1 MRYEVLLTAAAD
13 ADLSEIVDWI
23 AEHDSPER
31 ADHVLQRIADAVDGL
46 AHFPDRGSFPKELLA
61 VGMREYRETRF
72 KPWRIIY
79 RVEGR
84 RVLVYLIADARRDLR
99 ELLARRLLG
108 A

>member
-13 ADLSEIVDWI
+13 ADLSEIVGWI

-31 ADHVLQRIADAVDGL
+31 AEHVLQRISDAIDSL
-46 AHFPDRGSFPKELLA
+46 AQFPERGSYPKELLA

-72 KPWRIIY
+72 KPWRIVY
-79 RVEGR
+79 RVEAR
-84 RVLVYLIADARRDLR
+84 RVFVYLIADGRRDLR
-99 ELLARRLLG
+99 ELLSRRLLG

>member
-31 ADHVLQRIADAVDGL
+31 AEHVLQRISDAIDGL
-46 AHFPDRGSFPKELLA
+46 AQFPERGSYPRELLS

-72 KPWRIIY
+72 KPWRIVY

-84 RVLVYLIADARRDLR
+84 GVFVYLIADGRRDLR

>member
-23 AEHDSPER
+23 AEHDAPER
-31 ADHVLQRIADAVDGL
+31 AEHVLQRISDAIDGL
-46 AHFPDRGSFPKELLA
+46 ARFPERGSYPKELLA
-61 VGMREYRETRF
+61 VGVREYRETRF
-72 KPWRIIY
+72 KPWRIVY

-84 RVLVYLIADARRDLR
+84 RIFVYLIADGRRDLR

>member
-13 ADLSEIVDWI
+13 ADLTEIIDWI
-23 AEHDSPER
+23 AEHDSPDR
-31 ADHVLQRIADAVDGL
+31 AEYVLQRISDAVDGL
-46 AHFPDRGSFPKELLA
+46 SRFPERGSYPKELLA

-72 KPWRIIY
+72 KPWRIVY

-84 RVLVYLIADARRDLR
+84 RVFVYLIADARRDLR

>member
-31 ADHVLQRIADAVDGL
+31 AEHVLLRISDAVDSL
-46 AHFPDRGSFPKELLA
+46 ARFPERGSYPKELLA

-72 KPWRIIY
+72 KPWRIVY